1 MKGFLLVLLGFVLG
15 GIVTFVTTSGLL
27 TGVGAGVGIATG
39 LQAGACLTVEAAKD
53 KGFISADQVE
63 EVLQAAFQQM
73 ATTEVDMKSD
83 PSPMGDA
90 ECQAVLAKLNAAT
103 SN

>member
-1 MKGFLLVLLGFVLG
+1 MG

-39 LQAGACLTVEAAKD
+39 FQAGACLTVEAAKE
-53 KGFISADQVE
+53 KGFISADQVA
-63 EVLQAAFQQM
+63 EVLQGAGQQIAM
-73 ATTEVDMKSD
+73 IRVDVNSD
-83 PSPMGDA
+83 TSPMGDA
-90 ECQAVLAKLNAAT
+90 ACQAVVAKLKAAT